1 MTSFYT
7 SFFISLGGYL
17 LGSLAGSKYPGT
29 SAANKIVQK
38 LKANP
43 ELASKTLAYMQRLE
57 EGLADEDDYTV
68 PGIKA
73 LADMVTTGETREDYE
88 KRRRTVNTLP
98 SGNTR
103 NILPSYD
110 PVIISKVTKVQ

>member
-1 MTSFYT
+1 
-7 SFFISLGGYL
+7 
-17 LGSLAGSKYPGT
+17 
-29 SAANKIVQK
+29 
-38 LKANP
+38 
-43 ELASKTLAYMQRLE
+43 MQRLE
-57 EGLADEDDYTV
+57 EGLADEDNYTV
-68 PGIKA
+68 LGIKA

-110 PVIISKVTKVQ
+110 PVIISKVTKVQLG